1 MKDYILV
8 FMSVVL
14 LAAYFVCNKL
24 YQKRTGADREAV
36 FFFHGMLGLLI
47 AAFAFALSGGR
58 PQVTWFSL
66 MMAAL
71 MNTFSVSY
79 SLLGFQM
86 MEAGKMASYTLFLM
100 SGGMIVPY
108 IVGIFALGEPVTLA
122 RSLGLAAI
130 VGGVMFANGMGE
142 RMNRR
147 LWRRGILVFLLNGM
161 VSVVSKLHQI
171 EDKMETVP
179 TLSFV
184 FLGGLCSFAL
194 CSVAWMVCRE
204 KGKKN
209 TPCGFACVS
218 NYADRGSGQPGVVLF
233 AAAGGEKPAGYG
245 ALSDGHRRQ
254 HHSDCPGGTL
264 HFPRKADKTDVCRY
278 SSVLFGDA
286 SVPLT
291 FHLAAMG

>member
-36 FFFHGMLGLLI
+36 FLFHGMLGLLT
-47 AAFAFALSGGR
+47 AAFAFVLSGGR

-122 RSLGLAAI
+122 RSLGLVAI

-142 RMNRR
+142 RMDRR

-184 FLGGLCSFAL
+184 FLGGLCSFVL
-194 CSVAWMVCRE
+194 CSAAWMACRE
-204 KGKKN
+204 KGKK
-209 TPCGFACVS
+209 PHPAIL
-218 NYADRGSGQPGVVLF
+218 RLLPILLI
-233 AAAGGEKPAGYG
+233 AAAASGASSFLQLLGAKNLPATVLYPMVTGGNIILTALAGHFIFREKLTKRMAAGI
-245 ALSDGHRRQ
+245 LL
-254 HHSDCPGGTL
+254 CFLGTL
-264 HFPRKADKTDVCRY
+264 
-278 SSVLFGDA
+278 LF
-286 SVPLT
+286 L
-291 FHLAAMG
+291 

>member
-1 MKDYILV
+1 M
-8 FMSVVL
+8 
-14 LAAYFVCNKL
+14 
-24 YQKRTGADREAV
+24 
-36 FFFHGMLGLLI
+36 
-47 AAFAFALSGGR
+47 
-58 PQVTWFSL
+58 TWFSL

-204 KGKKN
+204 KGKK
-209 TPCGFACVS
+209 TP
-218 NYADRGSGQPGVVLF
+218 PVVLHAF
-233 AAAGGEKPAGYG
+233 PIMLTAAAASGASSFLQLLGAKNLPATVLYPMVTGGNIILTALAGHFIFQEKLTKQMSAGI
-245 ALSDGHRRQ
+245 LL
-254 HHSDCPGGTL
+254 CFLGTL
-264 HFPRKADKTDVCRY
+264 
-278 SSVLFGDA
+278 LF
-286 SVPLT
+286 L
-291 FHLAAMG
+291 